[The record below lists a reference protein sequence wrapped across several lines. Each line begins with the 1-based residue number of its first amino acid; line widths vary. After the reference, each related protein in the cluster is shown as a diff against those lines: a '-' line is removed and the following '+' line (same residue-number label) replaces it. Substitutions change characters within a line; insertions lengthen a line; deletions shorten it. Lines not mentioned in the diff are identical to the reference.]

1 MNLKINPYEVSNM
14 NNHEKKL
21 NKMNKTSEICGILEG
36 LTFMSL
42 KSLERWKISAE
53 IHTEKKMLKILEAE
67 GYKCIGAN
75 FKEDKTRENY
85 DYNILSHC

>member
-1 MNLKINPYEVSNM
+1 
-14 NNHEKKL
+14 
-21 NKMNKTSEICGILEG
+21 
-36 LTFMSL
+36 
-42 KSLERWKISAE
+42 
-53 IHTEKKMLKILEAE
+53 MLKILEAE